1 MNDSGEAPRPENH
14 AQPLL
19 RVENVV
25 KTYGTIRAL
34 DHVTLTVAAGEFV
47 ALVGANG
54 AGKSTLMQL
63 LTGLFTPDEGNI
75 VVLDHDLRNDAIAAL
90 AGIGVVFQ
98 QQTLDLELSV
108 RANLLFHA
116 DLHGISRRVA
126 RQRVA
131 AALEHY
137 GLSDRARD
145 RTRALSGGNR
155 RRVELAR
162 ALLHRPHVLLMDE
175 ATVGLDPASRR
186 DILDEMV
193 RLKEAENIGI
203 LWTTHLV
210 DEIERADRFIVL
222 RRGRITFN
230 GTRDDLMDMEAGDDL
245 GTTVIRL
252 MGTDETDK
260 TASLPAA

>member
-1 MNDSGEAPRPENH
+1 MNDSGNSAFGQNDSDPV
-14 AQPLL
+14 L

-25 KTYGTIRAL
+25 KNYGPIRAL
-34 DHVTLTVAAGEFV
+34 DHVTLSVAAGEFV
-47 ALVGANG
+47 ALMGANG

-63 LTGLFTPDEGNI
+63 LTGLFTPDEGTT
-75 VVLDHDLRNDAIAAL
+75 VVLGHDMRSDAIAAL

-116 DLHGISRRVA
+116 DLHGISRPVA
-126 RQRVA
+126 RQRIA
-131 AALEHY
+131 AVLQHY

-145 RTRALSGGNR
+145 RTRVLSGGNR

-162 ALLHRPHVLLMDE
+162 ALLHRPRVLLMDE

-186 DILDEMV
+186 EILDEMV
-193 RLKEAENIGI
+193 RLKTAEGIGI

-210 DEIERADRFIVL
+210 DEIEQADRFVVL
-222 RRGRITFN
+222 RRGRVTFN
-230 GTRDDLMDMEAGDDL
+230 GTRAELMEREAGDDL
-245 GTTVIRL
+245 GAAVIRL
-252 MGTDETDK
+252 MGTDETDRVP
-260 TASLPAA
+260 PA